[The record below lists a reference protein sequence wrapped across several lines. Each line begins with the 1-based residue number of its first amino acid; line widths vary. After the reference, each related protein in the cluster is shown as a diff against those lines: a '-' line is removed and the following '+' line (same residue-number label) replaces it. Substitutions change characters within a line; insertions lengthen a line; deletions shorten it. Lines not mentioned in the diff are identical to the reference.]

1 MKRYLFILVLSLMTV
16 ISFPINN
23 SFAATE
29 PLSEEVFQ
37 WVQATPRSSYYFN
50 KDAMTYE
57 IGADGYADTN
67 ILIVP
72 TVRLFDNMQIQ
83 DVIMKRQ
90 WRNLST
96 YRFDELSGVAEYL
109 RINIKDK
116 TVEYTDVSV
125 QSSKII
131 FTLSQELDD
140 DYMGVVFVNNITISD
155 FIDSFYKEFT
165 SHAHLSNS
173 LEGIV
178 SHSSLKDR
186 FKNNNL
192 IYYKDVNTV
201 NYEHPQFLNREGYN
215 ASVPEVFK
223 NAMLGDLVL
232 SAKLT
237 SVASAT
243 EYESINKDSNAIV
256 FNNITH

>member
-96 YRFDELSGVAEYL
+96 YRFDELSSVAEYL

-116 TVEYTDVSV
+116 TVEYTECVY
-125 QSSKII
+125 
-131 FTLSQELDD
+131 LDQG
-140 DYMGVVFVNNITISD
+140 Y
-155 FIDSFYKEFT
+155 
-165 SHAHLSNS
+165 NS
-173 LEGIV
+173 L
-178 SHSSLKDR
+178 
-186 FKNNNL
+186 
-192 IYYKDVNTV
+192 YV
-201 NYEHPQFLNREGYN
+201 NYERPTQNMNTMSVKDVDYN
-215 ASVPEVFK
+215 FYQAILDYEKEHRKELLTKIIDQVKPEDLKAAGITLTKEQKK
-223 NAMLGDLVL
+223 NM
-232 SAKLT
+232 K
-237 SVASAT
+237 
-243 EYESINKDSNAIV
+243 ENKKQRR
-256 FNNITH
+256 

>member
-1 MKRYLFILVLSLMTV
+1 VKRYLFILVLSLMTV

-116 TVEYTDVSV
+116 TVEYTECVY
-125 QSSKII
+125 
-131 FTLSQELDD
+131 LDQG
-140 DYMGVVFVNNITISD
+140 Y
-155 FIDSFYKEFT
+155 
-165 SHAHLSNS
+165 NS
-173 LEGIV
+173 L
-178 SHSSLKDR
+178 
-186 FKNNNL
+186 
-192 IYYKDVNTV
+192 YV
-201 NYEHPQFLNREGYN
+201 NYERPTQNMNTMSVKDVDYN
-215 ASVPEVFK
+215 FYQAILDYEKEHRKELLTKIIDQVKPEDLKAAGIILTKEQKK
-223 NAMLGDLVL
+223 NM
-232 SAKLT
+232 K
-237 SVASAT
+237 
-243 EYESINKDSNAIV
+243 ENKKQRR
-256 FNNITH
+256 

>member
-57 IGADGYADTN
+57 IGEDGYADTN

-116 TVEYTDVSV
+116 TVEYTKCVY
-125 QSSKII
+125 
-131 FTLSQELDD
+131 LDQG
-140 DYMGVVFVNNITISD
+140 Y
-155 FIDSFYKEFT
+155 
-165 SHAHLSNS
+165 NS
-173 LEGIV
+173 L
-178 SHSSLKDR
+178 
-186 FKNNNL
+186 
-192 IYYKDVNTV
+192 YV
-201 NYEHPQFLNREGYN
+201 NYERPTQNMNTMSVKDVDYN
-215 ASVPEVFK
+215 FYQAILDYEKEHRKELLTKIIDQVKPEDLKAAGITLTKEQKK
-223 NAMLGDLVL
+223 NM
-232 SAKLT
+232 K
-237 SVASAT
+237 
-243 EYESINKDSNAIV
+243 ENKKQRR
-256 FNNITH
+256 

>member
-1 MKRYLFILVLSLMTV
+1 MTV

-116 TVEYTDVSV
+116 TVEYTECVY
-125 QSSKII
+125 
-131 FTLSQELDD
+131 LDQG
-140 DYMGVVFVNNITISD
+140 Y
-155 FIDSFYKEFT
+155 
-165 SHAHLSNS
+165 NS
-173 LEGIV
+173 L
-178 SHSSLKDR
+178 
-186 FKNNNL
+186 
-192 IYYKDVNTV
+192 YV
-201 NYEHPQFLNREGYN
+201 NYERPTQNMNTMSVKDVDYN
-215 ASVPEVFK
+215 FYQAILDYEKEHRKELLTKIIDQVKPE
-223 NAMLGDLVL
+223 DLK
-232 SAKLT
+232 AAGITLT
-237 SVASAT
+237 KEQKK
-243 EYESINKDSNAIV
+243 EYERK
-256 FNNITH
+256 

>member
-29 PLSEEVFQ
+29 PLSEEIFQ

-57 IGADGYADTN
+57 IGADGIADTN

-116 TVEYTDVSV
+116 TVEYTECVY
-125 QSSKII
+125 
-131 FTLSQELDD
+131 LDQG
-140 DYMGVVFVNNITISD
+140 Y
-155 FIDSFYKEFT
+155 
-165 SHAHLSNS
+165 NS
-173 LEGIV
+173 L
-178 SHSSLKDR
+178 
-186 FKNNNL
+186 
-192 IYYKDVNTV
+192 YV
-201 NYEHPQFLNREGYN
+201 NYERPTQNMNTMSVKDVDYN
-215 ASVPEVFK
+215 FYQAILDYEKEHRKELLTKIIDQVKPEDLKAAGITLTKEQKK
-223 NAMLGDLVL
+223 NM
-232 SAKLT
+232 K
-237 SVASAT
+237 
-243 EYESINKDSNAIV
+243 ENKKQRK
-256 FNNITH
+256 

>member
-57 IGADGYADTN
+57 IGADGYANTN

-116 TVEYTDVSV
+116 TVEYTECVY
-125 QSSKII
+125 
-131 FTLSQELDD
+131 LDQG
-140 DYMGVVFVNNITISD
+140 Y
-155 FIDSFYKEFT
+155 
-165 SHAHLSNS
+165 NS
-173 LEGIV
+173 L
-178 SHSSLKDR
+178 
-186 FKNNNL
+186 
-192 IYYKDVNTV
+192 YV
-201 NYEHPQFLNREGYN
+201 NYERPTQNMNTMSVKDVDYN
-215 ASVPEVFK
+215 FYQAILDYEKEHRKELLTKIIDQVKPEDLKAAGITLTKEQKK
-223 NAMLGDLVL
+223 NM
-232 SAKLT
+232 K
-237 SVASAT
+237 
-243 EYESINKDSNAIV
+243 ENKKQRR
-256 FNNITH
+256 

>member
-1 MKRYLFILVLSLMTV
+1 MKRYLFTLVLSLMTV

-116 TVEYTDVSV
+116 TVEYTECVY
-125 QSSKII
+125 
-131 FTLSQELDD
+131 LDQG
-140 DYMGVVFVNNITISD
+140 Y
-155 FIDSFYKEFT
+155 
-165 SHAHLSNS
+165 NS
-173 LEGIV
+173 L
-178 SHSSLKDR
+178 
-186 FKNNNL
+186 
-192 IYYKDVNTV
+192 YV
-201 NYEHPQFLNREGYN
+201 NYERPTQNMNTMSVKDVDYN
-215 ASVPEVFK
+215 FYQAILDYEKEHRKELLTKIIDQVKPEDLKAAGIILTKEQKK
-223 NAMLGDLVL
+223 NM
-232 SAKLT
+232 K
-237 SVASAT
+237 
-243 EYESINKDSNAIV
+243 ENKKQRR
-256 FNNITH
+256 

>member
-1 MKRYLFILVLSLMTV
+1 MEERRNIVKRYLFILVLSLMTV

-90 WRNLST
+90 WRNLSI

-116 TVEYTDVSV
+116 TVEYTECVY
-125 QSSKII
+125 
-131 FTLSQELDD
+131 LDQG
-140 DYMGVVFVNNITISD
+140 Y
-155 FIDSFYKEFT
+155 
-165 SHAHLSNS
+165 NS
-173 LEGIV
+173 L
-178 SHSSLKDR
+178 
-186 FKNNNL
+186 
-192 IYYKDVNTV
+192 YV
-201 NYEHPQFLNREGYN
+201 NYERPTQNMNTMSVKDVDYN
-215 ASVPEVFK
+215 FYQAILDYEKEHRKELLTKIIDQVKPEDLKAAGITLTKEQKK
-223 NAMLGDLVL
+223 NM
-232 SAKLT
+232 K
-237 SVASAT
+237 
-243 EYESINKDSNAIV
+243 ENKKQRR
-256 FNNITH
+256 

>member
-23 SFAATE
+23 SFAAIE

-57 IGADGYADTN
+57 IGADGDADTN

-116 TVEYTDVSV
+116 TVEYTECVY
-125 QSSKII
+125 
-131 FTLSQELDD
+131 LDQG
-140 DYMGVVFVNNITISD
+140 Y
-155 FIDSFYKEFT
+155 
-165 SHAHLSNS
+165 NS
-173 LEGIV
+173 L
-178 SHSSLKDR
+178 
-186 FKNNNL
+186 
-192 IYYKDVNTV
+192 YV
-201 NYEHPQFLNREGYN
+201 NYERPTQNMNTMSVKDVDYN
-215 ASVPEVFK
+215 FYQAILDYEKEHRKELLTKIIDQVKPEDLKAAGITLTKEQKK
-223 NAMLGDLVL
+223 NM
-232 SAKLT
+232 K
-237 SVASAT
+237 
-243 EYESINKDSNAIV
+243 ENKKQRR
-256 FNNITH
+256 

>member
-57 IGADGYADTN
+57 IGADSYADTN

-116 TVEYTDVSV
+116 TVEYTECVY
-125 QSSKII
+125 
-131 FTLSQELDD
+131 LDQG
-140 DYMGVVFVNNITISD
+140 Y
-155 FIDSFYKEFT
+155 
-165 SHAHLSNS
+165 NS
-173 LEGIV
+173 L
-178 SHSSLKDR
+178 
-186 FKNNNL
+186 
-192 IYYKDVNTV
+192 YV
-201 NYEHPQFLNREGYN
+201 NYERPTQNMNTMSVKDVDYN
-215 ASVPEVFK
+215 FYQAILDYEKEHRKELLTKIIDQVKPEDLKAAGITLTKEQKK
-223 NAMLGDLVL
+223 NM
-232 SAKLT
+232 K
-237 SVASAT
+237 
-243 EYESINKDSNAIV
+243 ENKKQRR
-256 FNNITH
+256 

>member
-1 MKRYLFILVLSLMTV
+1 VKRYLFILVLSLMTV

-57 IGADGYADTN
+57 IGADGYTDTN

-116 TVEYTDVSV
+116 TVEYTECVY
-125 QSSKII
+125 
-131 FTLSQELDD
+131 LDQG
-140 DYMGVVFVNNITISD
+140 Y
-155 FIDSFYKEFT
+155 
-165 SHAHLSNS
+165 NS
-173 LEGIV
+173 L
-178 SHSSLKDR
+178 
-186 FKNNNL
+186 
-192 IYYKDVNTV
+192 YV
-201 NYEHPQFLNREGYN
+201 NYERPTQNMNTMSVKDVDYN
-215 ASVPEVFK
+215 FYQVILDYEKEHRKELLTKIIDQVKPEDLKAAGITLTKEQKK
-223 NAMLGDLVL
+223 NM
-232 SAKLT
+232 K
-237 SVASAT
+237 
-243 EYESINKDSNAIV
+243 ENKKQRR
-256 FNNITH
+256 

>member
-67 ILIVP
+67 ILIVQ

-116 TVEYTDVSV
+116 TVEYTECVY
-125 QSSKII
+125 
-131 FTLSQELDD
+131 LDQG
-140 DYMGVVFVNNITISD
+140 Y
-155 FIDSFYKEFT
+155 
-165 SHAHLSNS
+165 NS
-173 LEGIV
+173 L
-178 SHSSLKDR
+178 
-186 FKNNNL
+186 
-192 IYYKDVNTV
+192 YV
-201 NYEHPQFLNREGYN
+201 NYERPTQNMNTMSVKDVDYN
-215 ASVPEVFK
+215 FYQAILDYEKEHRKELLTKIIDQVKPEDLKAAGITLTKEQKK
-223 NAMLGDLVL
+223 NM
-232 SAKLT
+232 K
-237 SVASAT
+237 
-243 EYESINKDSNAIV
+243 ENKKQRR
-256 FNNITH
+256 

>member
-116 TVEYTDVSV
+116 TVEYTECVY
-125 QSSKII
+125 
-131 FTLSQELDD
+131 LDQG
-140 DYMGVVFVNNITISD
+140 Y
-155 FIDSFYKEFT
+155 
-165 SHAHLSNS
+165 NS
-173 LEGIV
+173 L
-178 SHSSLKDR
+178 
-186 FKNNNL
+186 
-192 IYYKDVNTV
+192 YV
-201 NYEHPQFLNREGYN
+201 NYERPTQNMNTMSVKDVDYN
-215 ASVPEVFK
+215 FYQAILDYEKEHRKELLTKIIDQVRPE
-223 NAMLGDLVL
+223 DLK
-232 SAKLT
+232 AAGIKLT
-237 SVASAT
+237 K
-243 EYESINKDSNAIV
+243 EQKNEIKQNKKQRR
-256 FNNITH
+256 

>member
-90 WRNLST
+90 WRKLST

-116 TVEYTDVSV
+116 TVEYTECVY
-125 QSSKII
+125 
-131 FTLSQELDD
+131 LDQG
-140 DYMGVVFVNNITISD
+140 Y
-155 FIDSFYKEFT
+155 
-165 SHAHLSNS
+165 NS
-173 LEGIV
+173 L
-178 SHSSLKDR
+178 
-186 FKNNNL
+186 
-192 IYYKDVNTV
+192 YV
-201 NYEHPQFLNREGYN
+201 NYERPTQNMNTMSVKDVDYN
-215 ASVPEVFK
+215 FYQAILDYEKEHRKELLTKIIDQVKPEDLKAAGITLTKEQKK
-223 NAMLGDLVL
+223 NM
-232 SAKLT
+232 K
-237 SVASAT
+237 
-243 EYESINKDSNAIV
+243 ENKKQRR
-256 FNNITH
+256 

>member
-57 IGADGYADTN
+57 IGADGDADTN

-116 TVEYTDVSV
+116 TVEYTECVY
-125 QSSKII
+125 
-131 FTLSQELDD
+131 LDQG
-140 DYMGVVFVNNITISD
+140 Y
-155 FIDSFYKEFT
+155 
-165 SHAHLSNS
+165 NS
-173 LEGIV
+173 L
-178 SHSSLKDR
+178 
-186 FKNNNL
+186 
-192 IYYKDVNTV
+192 YV
-201 NYEHPQFLNREGYN
+201 NYERPTQNMNTMSVKDVDYN
-215 ASVPEVFK
+215 FYQAILDYEKEHRKELLTKIIDQVKPENLKAAGITLTKEQKK
-223 NAMLGDLVL
+223 NM
-232 SAKLT
+232 K
-237 SVASAT
+237 
-243 EYESINKDSNAIV
+243 ENKKQRR
-256 FNNITH
+256 

>member
-29 PLSEEVFQ
+29 PLSEENFQ

-57 IGADGYADTN
+57 IGADGIADTN

-116 TVEYTDVSV
+116 TVEYTECVY
-125 QSSKII
+125 
-131 FTLSQELDD
+131 LDQG
-140 DYMGVVFVNNITISD
+140 Y
-155 FIDSFYKEFT
+155 
-165 SHAHLSNS
+165 NS
-173 LEGIV
+173 L
-178 SHSSLKDR
+178 
-186 FKNNNL
+186 
-192 IYYKDVNTV
+192 YV
-201 NYEHPQFLNREGYN
+201 NYERPTQNMNTMSVKDVDYN
-215 ASVPEVFK
+215 FYQAILDYEKEHRKELLTKIIDQVKSE
-223 NAMLGDLVL
+223 DLK
-232 SAKLT
+232 AAGITLT
-237 SVASAT
+237 K
-243 EYESINKDSNAIV
+243 EQKKKMKENKKQRR
-256 FNNITH
+256 

>member
-67 ILIVP
+67 ILIIP

-116 TVEYTDVSV
+116 TVEYTEC
-125 QSSKII
+125 IY
-131 FTLSQELDD
+131 LDQG
-140 DYMGVVFVNNITISD
+140 Y
-155 FIDSFYKEFT
+155 
-165 SHAHLSNS
+165 NS
-173 LEGIV
+173 L
-178 SHSSLKDR
+178 
-186 FKNNNL
+186 
-192 IYYKDVNTV
+192 YV
-201 NYEHPQFLNREGYN
+201 NYERPTQNMNTMSVKDVDYN
-215 ASVPEVFK
+215 FYQAILDYEKEHRKELLTKIIDQVKPEDLKAAGITLTKEQKK
-223 NAMLGDLVL
+223 NM
-232 SAKLT
+232 K
-237 SVASAT
+237 
-243 EYESINKDSNAIV
+243 ENKKQRR
-256 FNNITH
+256 

>member
-116 TVEYTDVSV
+116 TVEYTECVY
-125 QSSKII
+125 
-131 FTLSQELDD
+131 LDQG
-140 DYMGVVFVNNITISD
+140 Y
-155 FIDSFYKEFT
+155 
-165 SHAHLSNS
+165 NS
-173 LEGIV
+173 L
-178 SHSSLKDR
+178 
-186 FKNNNL
+186 
-192 IYYKDVNTV
+192 YV
-201 NYEHPQFLNREGYN
+201 NYERPTQNMNTMSVKDVDYN
-215 ASVPEVFK
+215 FYQAILDYEKEHRKELLTKIIDQVKPEDLKAAGITLTKEQKK
-223 NAMLGDLVL
+223 NM
-232 SAKLT
+232 K
-237 SVASAT
+237 
-243 EYESINKDSNAIV
+243 ENKKKRR
-256 FNNITH
+256 

>member
-57 IGADGYADTN
+57 IGADGYAETN

-116 TVEYTDVSV
+116 TVEYTECVY
-125 QSSKII
+125 
-131 FTLSQELDD
+131 LDQG
-140 DYMGVVFVNNITISD
+140 Y
-155 FIDSFYKEFT
+155 
-165 SHAHLSNS
+165 NS
-173 LEGIV
+173 L
-178 SHSSLKDR
+178 
-186 FKNNNL
+186 
-192 IYYKDVNTV
+192 YV
-201 NYEHPQFLNREGYN
+201 NYERPTQNMNTMSVKDVDYN
-215 ASVPEVFK
+215 FYQAILDYEKEHRKELLTKIIDQVKPEDLKAAGITLTKEQKK
-223 NAMLGDLVL
+223 NM
-232 SAKLT
+232 K
-237 SVASAT
+237 
-243 EYESINKDSNAIV
+243 ENKKQRR
-256 FNNITH
+256 

>member
-57 IGADGYADTN
+57 IGADGDADTN

-116 TVEYTDVSV
+116 TVEYTECVY
-125 QSSKII
+125 
-131 FTLSQELDD
+131 LDQG
-140 DYMGVVFVNNITISD
+140 Y
-155 FIDSFYKEFT
+155 
-165 SHAHLSNS
+165 NS
-173 LEGIV
+173 L
-178 SHSSLKDR
+178 
-186 FKNNNL
+186 
-192 IYYKDVNTV
+192 YV
-201 NYEHPQFLNREGYN
+201 NYERPTQNMNTMSVKDVDYN
-215 ASVPEVFK
+215 FYQAILDYEKEHRKELLTKIIDQVKPEDLKAAGITLTKEKKK
-223 NAMLGDLVL
+223 NM
-232 SAKLT
+232 K
-237 SVASAT
+237 
-243 EYESINKDSNAIV
+243 ENKKQRR
-256 FNNITH
+256 

>member
-1 MKRYLFILVLSLMTV
+1 MKRYIFILVLSLMTV

-116 TVEYTDVSV
+116 TVEYTEC
-125 QSSKII
+125 IY
-131 FTLSQELDD
+131 LDQG
-140 DYMGVVFVNNITISD
+140 Y
-155 FIDSFYKEFT
+155 
-165 SHAHLSNS
+165 NS
-173 LEGIV
+173 L
-178 SHSSLKDR
+178 
-186 FKNNNL
+186 
-192 IYYKDVNTV
+192 YV
-201 NYEHPQFLNREGYN
+201 NYERPTQNMNTMSVKDVDYN
-215 ASVPEVFK
+215 FYQAILDYEKEHRKELLTKIIDQVKPEDLKAAGITLTKEQKK
-223 NAMLGDLVL
+223 NM
-232 SAKLT
+232 K
-237 SVASAT
+237 
-243 EYESINKDSNAIV
+243 ENKKQRR
-256 FNNITH
+256 

>member
-29 PLSEEVFQ
+29 LLSEEIFQ

-57 IGADGYADTN
+57 IGADGIADTN

-116 TVEYTDVSV
+116 TVEYTECVY
-125 QSSKII
+125 
-131 FTLSQELDD
+131 LDQG
-140 DYMGVVFVNNITISD
+140 Y
-155 FIDSFYKEFT
+155 
-165 SHAHLSNS
+165 NS
-173 LEGIV
+173 L
-178 SHSSLKDR
+178 
-186 FKNNNL
+186 
-192 IYYKDVNTV
+192 YV
-201 NYEHPQFLNREGYN
+201 NYERPTQNMNTMSVKDVDYN
-215 ASVPEVFK
+215 FYQAILDYEKEHRKELLTKIIDQVNPE
-223 NAMLGDLVL
+223 DLK
-232 SAKLT
+232 AAGITLT
-237 SVASAT
+237 K
-243 EYESINKDSNAIV
+243 EQKKKMKENKKQRR
-256 FNNITH
+256 

>member
-29 PLSEEVFQ
+29 PLSEEIFQ

-57 IGADGYADTN
+57 IGADGIADTN

-116 TVEYTDVSV
+116 TVEYTECVY
-125 QSSKII
+125 
-131 FTLSQELDD
+131 LDQG
-140 DYMGVVFVNNITISD
+140 Y
-155 FIDSFYKEFT
+155 
-165 SHAHLSNS
+165 NS
-173 LEGIV
+173 L
-178 SHSSLKDR
+178 
-186 FKNNNL
+186 
-192 IYYKDVNTV
+192 YV
-201 NYEHPQFLNREGYN
+201 NYERPTQNMNTMSVKDVDYN
-215 ASVPEVFK
+215 FYQAILDYEKEHRKELLTKIIDQVNPE
-223 NAMLGDLVL
+223 DLK
-232 SAKLT
+232 AAGITLT
-237 SVASAT
+237 KKQKKKMK
-243 EYESINKDSNAIV
+243 ENKKQRR
-256 FNNITH
+256 

>member
-83 DVIMKRQ
+83 DVIMKKQ

-116 TVEYTDVSV
+116 TVEYTECVY
-125 QSSKII
+125 
-131 FTLSQELDD
+131 LDQG
-140 DYMGVVFVNNITISD
+140 Y
-155 FIDSFYKEFT
+155 
-165 SHAHLSNS
+165 NS
-173 LEGIV
+173 L
-178 SHSSLKDR
+178 
-186 FKNNNL
+186 
-192 IYYKDVNTV
+192 YV
-201 NYEHPQFLNREGYN
+201 NYERPTQNMNTMSVKDVDYN
-215 ASVPEVFK
+215 FYQAILDYEKEHRKELLTKIIDQVKPEDLKAAGITLTKEQKK
-223 NAMLGDLVL
+223 NM
-232 SAKLT
+232 K
-237 SVASAT
+237 
-243 EYESINKDSNAIV
+243 ENKKQRR
-256 FNNITH
+256 

>member
-1 MKRYLFILVLSLMTV
+1 MKRYLFIFVLSLMTV

-57 IGADGYADTN
+57 IGADGDADTN

-116 TVEYTDVSV
+116 TVEYTECVY
-125 QSSKII
+125 
-131 FTLSQELDD
+131 LDQG
-140 DYMGVVFVNNITISD
+140 Y
-155 FIDSFYKEFT
+155 
-165 SHAHLSNS
+165 NS
-173 LEGIV
+173 L
-178 SHSSLKDR
+178 
-186 FKNNNL
+186 
-192 IYYKDVNTV
+192 YV
-201 NYEHPQFLNREGYN
+201 NYERPTQNMNTMSVKDVDYN
-215 ASVPEVFK
+215 FYQAILDYEKEHRKELLTKIIDQVKPEDLKAAGITLTKEQKK
-223 NAMLGDLVL
+223 NM
-232 SAKLT
+232 K
-237 SVASAT
+237 
-243 EYESINKDSNAIV
+243 ENKKQRR
-256 FNNITH
+256 

>member
-16 ISFPINN
+16 ISFPINKN
-23 SFAATE
+23 LAATE
-29 PLSEEVFQ
+29 PLSEEIFQ

-57 IGADGYADTN
+57 IGADGIADTN

-116 TVEYTDVSV
+116 TVEYTECVY
-125 QSSKII
+125 
-131 FTLSQELDD
+131 LDQG
-140 DYMGVVFVNNITISD
+140 Y
-155 FIDSFYKEFT
+155 
-165 SHAHLSNS
+165 NS
-173 LEGIV
+173 L
-178 SHSSLKDR
+178 
-186 FKNNNL
+186 
-192 IYYKDVNTV
+192 YV
-201 NYEHPQFLNREGYN
+201 NYERPTQNMNTMSVKDVDYN
-215 ASVPEVFK
+215 FYQAILDYEKEHRKELLTKIIDQVKSEDLKAAGITLTKEQKK
-223 NAMLGDLVL
+223 NM
-232 SAKLT
+232 K
-237 SVASAT
+237 
-243 EYESINKDSNAIV
+243 ENKKQRR
-256 FNNITH
+256 

>member
-57 IGADGYADTN
+57 IGADGDADTN

-116 TVEYTDVSV
+116 TVEYTECVY
-125 QSSKII
+125 
-131 FTLSQELDD
+131 LDQG
-140 DYMGVVFVNNITISD
+140 YNFL
-155 FIDSFYKEFT
+155 Y
-165 SHAHLSNS
+165 
-173 LEGIV
+173 
-178 SHSSLKDR
+178 
-186 FKNNNL
+186 
-192 IYYKDVNTV
+192 V
-201 NYEHPQFLNREGYN
+201 NYERPTQNMNTMSVKDVDYN
-215 ASVPEVFK
+215 FYQAILDYEKEHRKELLTKIIDQVKPEDLKAAGITLTKEQKK
-223 NAMLGDLVL
+223 NM
-232 SAKLT
+232 K
-237 SVASAT
+237 
-243 EYESINKDSNAIV
+243 ENKKQRR
-256 FNNITH
+256 

>member
-116 TVEYTDVSV
+116 TVEYTECVY
-125 QSSKII
+125 
-131 FTLSQELDD
+131 LDQG
-140 DYMGVVFVNNITISD
+140 Y
-155 FIDSFYKEFT
+155 
-165 SHAHLSNS
+165 NS
-173 LEGIV
+173 L
-178 SHSSLKDR
+178 
-186 FKNNNL
+186 
-192 IYYKDVNTV
+192 YV
-201 NYEHPQFLNREGYN
+201 NYERPTQNMNTMSVKDVDYN
-215 ASVPEVFK
+215 FYQAILDYEKEHRKELLTKIIDQVKPEDLKAAGIILTKEQKK
-223 NAMLGDLVL
+223 NM
-232 SAKLT
+232 K
-237 SVASAT
+237 
-243 EYESINKDSNAIV
+243 ENKKQRR
-256 FNNITH
+256 

>member
-116 TVEYTDVSV
+116 TVEYTECVY
-125 QSSKII
+125 
-131 FTLSQELDD
+131 LDQR
-140 DYMGVVFVNNITISD
+140 
-155 FIDSFYKEFT
+155 YK
-165 SHAHLSNS
+165 S
-173 LEGIV
+173 L
-178 SHSSLKDR
+178 
-186 FKNNNL
+186 
-192 IYYKDVNTV
+192 YV
-201 NYEHPQFLNREGYN
+201 NYERPTQNMNTMSVKDVDYN
-215 ASVPEVFK
+215 FYQAILDYEKEHRKELLTKIIDQVKPEDLKAAGITLTKEQKK
-223 NAMLGDLVL
+223 NM
-232 SAKLT
+232 K
-237 SVASAT
+237 
-243 EYESINKDSNAIV
+243 ENKKQRR
-256 FNNITH
+256 

>member
-109 RINIKDK
+109 RINIKNK
-116 TVEYTDVSV
+116 TVEYTECVY
-125 QSSKII
+125 
-131 FTLSQELDD
+131 LDQG
-140 DYMGVVFVNNITISD
+140 Y
-155 FIDSFYKEFT
+155 
-165 SHAHLSNS
+165 NS
-173 LEGIV
+173 L
-178 SHSSLKDR
+178 
-186 FKNNNL
+186 
-192 IYYKDVNTV
+192 YV
-201 NYEHPQFLNREGYN
+201 NYERPTQNMNTMSVKDVDYN
-215 ASVPEVFK
+215 FYQAILDYEKEHRKELLTKIIDQVKPEDLKAAGITLTKEQKK
-223 NAMLGDLVL
+223 NM
-232 SAKLT
+232 K
-237 SVASAT
+237 
-243 EYESINKDSNAIV
+243 ENKKQRR
-256 FNNITH
+256 

>member
-57 IGADGYADTN
+57 IGADGIADTN

-116 TVEYTDVSV
+116 TVEYTECVY
-125 QSSKII
+125 
-131 FTLSQELDD
+131 LDQG
-140 DYMGVVFVNNITISD
+140 Y
-155 FIDSFYKEFT
+155 
-165 SHAHLSNS
+165 NS
-173 LEGIV
+173 L
-178 SHSSLKDR
+178 
-186 FKNNNL
+186 
-192 IYYKDVNTV
+192 YV
-201 NYEHPQFLNREGYN
+201 NYERPTQNMNTMSVKDVDYN
-215 ASVPEVFK
+215 FYQAILDYEQEYRKELLTKIIDQVNPE
-223 NAMLGDLVL
+223 DLK
-232 SAKLT
+232 AAGITLT
-237 SVASAT
+237 K
-243 EYESINKDSNAIV
+243 EQKKKMKENKKQRR
-256 FNNITH
+256 

>member
-116 TVEYTDVSV
+116 TVEYTECVY
-125 QSSKII
+125 
-131 FTLSQELDD
+131 LDQG
-140 DYMGVVFVNNITISD
+140 Y
-155 FIDSFYKEFT
+155 
-165 SHAHLSNS
+165 NS
-173 LEGIV
+173 L
-178 SHSSLKDR
+178 
-186 FKNNNL
+186 
-192 IYYKDVNTV
+192 YV
-201 NYEHPQFLNREGYN
+201 NYERPTQNMNTMSVKDVDYN
-215 ASVPEVFK
+215 FYQAILDYEKEHRKELLTKIIDRVKPEDLKAAGITLTKEQKK
-223 NAMLGDLVL
+223 NM
-232 SAKLT
+232 K
-237 SVASAT
+237 
-243 EYESINKDSNAIV
+243 ENKKQRR
-256 FNNITH
+256 

>member
-57 IGADGYADTN
+57 IGADGDADTN

-116 TVEYTDVSV
+116 TVEYTECVY
-125 QSSKII
+125 
-131 FTLSQELDD
+131 LDQG
-140 DYMGVVFVNNITISD
+140 Y
-155 FIDSFYKEFT
+155 
-165 SHAHLSNS
+165 NS
-173 LEGIV
+173 L
-178 SHSSLKDR
+178 
-186 FKNNNL
+186 
-192 IYYKDVNTV
+192 YV
-201 NYEHPQFLNREGYN
+201 NYERPTQNMNTMSVKDVDYNFYQAILDYEKEHRKEFLTKIIDQ
-215 ASVPEVFK
+215 VKPEDLKAAGITLTKEQKK
-223 NAMLGDLVL
+223 NM
-232 SAKLT
+232 K
-237 SVASAT
+237 
-243 EYESINKDSNAIV
+243 ENKKQRR
-256 FNNITH
+256 

>member
-57 IGADGYADTN
+57 IGADGDADTN

-116 TVEYTDVSV
+116 TVEYTECVY
-125 QSSKII
+125 
-131 FTLSQELDD
+131 LDQG
-140 DYMGVVFVNNITISD
+140 Y
-155 FIDSFYKEFT
+155 
-165 SHAHLSNS
+165 NS
-173 LEGIV
+173 L
-178 SHSSLKDR
+178 
-186 FKNNNL
+186 
-192 IYYKDVNTV
+192 YV
-201 NYEHPQFLNREGYN
+201 NYERPTQNMNTMSVKDVDYN
-215 ASVPEVFK
+215 FYQAILDYEKKHRKELLTKIIDQVKPEDLKAAGITLTKEQKK
-223 NAMLGDLVL
+223 NM
-232 SAKLT
+232 K
-237 SVASAT
+237 
-243 EYESINKDSNAIV
+243 ENKKQRR
-256 FNNITH
+256 

>member
-116 TVEYTDVSV
+116 TVEYTECVY
-125 QSSKII
+125 
-131 FTLSQELDD
+131 LDQG
-140 DYMGVVFVNNITISD
+140 Y
-155 FIDSFYKEFT
+155 
-165 SHAHLSNS
+165 NS
-173 LEGIV
+173 L
-178 SHSSLKDR
+178 
-186 FKNNNL
+186 
-192 IYYKDVNTV
+192 YV
-201 NYEHPQFLNREGYN
+201 NYERPTQNMNTMSVKDVDYN
-215 ASVPEVFK
+215 FYQAILDYEKEHRKELLTKIIDQVEPEDLKAAGITLTKEQKK
-223 NAMLGDLVL
+223 NM
-232 SAKLT
+232 K
-237 SVASAT
+237 
-243 EYESINKDSNAIV
+243 ENKKQRR
-256 FNNITH
+256 

>member
-116 TVEYTDVSV
+116 TVEYTECVY
-125 QSSKII
+125 
-131 FTLSQELDD
+131 LDQG
-140 DYMGVVFVNNITISD
+140 Y
-155 FIDSFYKEFT
+155 
-165 SHAHLSNS
+165 NS
-173 LEGIV
+173 L
-178 SHSSLKDR
+178 
-186 FKNNNL
+186 
-192 IYYKDVNTV
+192 YV
-201 NYEHPQFLNREGYN
+201 NYERPTQNMNTMSVKDVDYN
-215 ASVPEVFK
+215 FYQAILDYEKEHRKELLTKIINQVKPEDLKAAGITLTKEQKK
-223 NAMLGDLVL
+223 NM
-232 SAKLT
+232 K
-237 SVASAT
+237 
-243 EYESINKDSNAIV
+243 ENKKQRR
-256 FNNITH
+256 

>member
-116 TVEYTDVSV
+116 TVEYTECVY
-125 QSSKII
+125 
-131 FTLSQELDD
+131 LDQG
-140 DYMGVVFVNNITISD
+140 Y
-155 FIDSFYKEFT
+155 
-165 SHAHLSNS
+165 NS
-173 LEGIV
+173 L
-178 SHSSLKDR
+178 
-186 FKNNNL
+186 
-192 IYYKDVNTV
+192 YV
-201 NYEHPQFLNREGYN
+201 NYERPTQNMNTMSVKDVDYN
-215 ASVPEVFK
+215 FYKAILDYEKEHRKELLTKIIDQVKPEDLKAAGITLTKEQKK
-223 NAMLGDLVL
+223 NM
-232 SAKLT
+232 K
-237 SVASAT
+237 
-243 EYESINKDSNAIV
+243 ENKKQRR
-256 FNNITH
+256 

>member
-29 PLSEEVFQ
+29 PLSEEIFFFL
-37 WVQATPRSSYYFN
+37 QATPRSSYYFN

-57 IGADGYADTN
+57 IGADGIADTN

-116 TVEYTDVSV
+116 TVEYTECVY
-125 QSSKII
+125 
-131 FTLSQELDD
+131 LDQG
-140 DYMGVVFVNNITISD
+140 Y
-155 FIDSFYKEFT
+155 
-165 SHAHLSNS
+165 NS
-173 LEGIV
+173 L
-178 SHSSLKDR
+178 
-186 FKNNNL
+186 
-192 IYYKDVNTV
+192 YV
-201 NYEHPQFLNREGYN
+201 NYERPTQNMNTMSVKDVDYN
-215 ASVPEVFK
+215 FYQAILDYEKEHRKELLTKIIDQVNPE
-223 NAMLGDLVL
+223 DLK
-232 SAKLT
+232 AAGITLT
-237 SVASAT
+237 K
-243 EYESINKDSNAIV
+243 EQKKKMKENKKQRR
-256 FNNITH
+256 